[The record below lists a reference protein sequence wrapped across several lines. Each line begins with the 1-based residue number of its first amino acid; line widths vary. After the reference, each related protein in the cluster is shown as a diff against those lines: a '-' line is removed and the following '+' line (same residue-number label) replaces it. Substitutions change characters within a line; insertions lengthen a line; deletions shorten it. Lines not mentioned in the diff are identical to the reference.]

1 MPLLNPTQ
9 IHSVLKESGVVHSR
23 NEDGP
28 KGQLPSLLANASLSA
43 EEVLEHVSS
52 MMRSGEN
59 DGVRLRAAEMG
70 LKLNK
75 LLGDDSQRP
84 DFQVTINII
93 DSEFASLNPILIP
106 RENSI

>member
-1 MPLLNPTQ
+1 MPLISPQQL
-9 IHSVLKESGVVHSR
+9 HSALRQAPVKELSKKSDLTELLKD
-23 NEDGP
+23 N
-28 KGQLPSLLANASLSA
+28 SLTPDEILMNLSSL
-43 EEVLEHVSS
+43 
-52 MMRSGEN
+52 MRSGEN

>member
-1 MPLLNPTQ
+1 MPLISPQQLHSALKIQPTKELNKRSDLTEL
-9 IHSVLKESGVVHSR
+9 LKD
-23 NEDGP
+23 N
-28 KGQLPSLLANASLSA
+28 SLTPDEILMNLSSL
-43 EEVLEHVSS
+43 
-52 MMRSGEN
+52 MRSGEN

>member
-1 MPLLNPTQ
+1 MPLISPQQLHTALRQAPAKELNKRSDLVELLENNNLTPDE
-9 IHSVLKESGVVHSR
+9 ILLNLS
-23 NEDGP
+23 
-28 KGQLPSLLANASLSA
+28 SL
-43 EEVLEHVSS
+43 
-52 MMRSGEN
+52 MRSGEN

>member
-1 MPLLNPTQ
+1 MPLISPQQLHTALRQAPAKELNKRSDLVELLENNNLTPDE
-9 IHSVLKESGVVHSR
+9 ILLNLS
-23 NEDGP
+23 
-28 KGQLPSLLANASLSA
+28 SL
-43 EEVLEHVSS
+43 
-52 MMRSGEN
+52 MRSGEN

-106 RENSI
+106 RDNSI

>member
-1 MPLLNPTQ
+1 MPLISPQQLHSALRQAPAKELNKRSDLVELLENNNLTPDE
-9 IHSVLKESGVVHSR
+9 ILLNLS
-23 NEDGP
+23 
-28 KGQLPSLLANASLSA
+28 SL
-43 EEVLEHVSS
+43 
-52 MMRSGEN
+52 MRSGEN

>member
-1 MPLLNPTQ
+1 MPLISPQQLHAALRQEPAKELSKRSDLTEL
-9 IHSVLKESGVVHSR
+9 LKD
-23 NEDGP
+23 N
-28 KGQLPSLLANASLSA
+28 SLTPDEILMNLSSL
-43 EEVLEHVSS
+43 
-52 MMRSGEN
+52 MRSGEN

-84 DFQVTINII
+84 DFSVTINII